1 MTLGEY
7 MLDMFEREYAR
18 LWPDTATGEDL
29 DRIAALCGPPGI
41 QYGPDASR
49 ITPDAD
55 LRNLLLARTRA
66 CMFCC
71 AMPGQWCDPGAP
83 HPTLVPGR

>member
-1 MTLGEY
+1 MTLFDFVF
-7 MLDMFEREYAR
+7 DMFEREYNR
-18 LWPDTATGEDL
+18 MWPDTATGEDL
-29 DRIAALCGPPGI
+29 DKIAALVGV
-41 QYGPDASR
+41 SR
-49 ITPDAD
+49 HEDD
-55 LRNLLLARTRA
+55 EMRNLLIARTRA